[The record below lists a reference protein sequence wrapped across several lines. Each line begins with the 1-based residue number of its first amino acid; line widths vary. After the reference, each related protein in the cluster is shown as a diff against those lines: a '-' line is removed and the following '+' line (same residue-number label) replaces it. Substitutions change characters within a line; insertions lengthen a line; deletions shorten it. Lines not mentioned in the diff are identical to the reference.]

1 MECTSTFEDFTR
13 AHGALDLPGFLASF
27 GHPFLLVNLSGPR
40 VKQTDFATRAPERGF
55 DGITGPEPDRAPGSG
70 FWVLGLLRSAR
81 NRVPDAI
88 TLGRA
93 PDNDLVIP
101 HASVSKVHAFF
112 RKHPSAERYSIVDAG
127 SSFGTTV
134 NGNSVTTASPHPLAS
149 GDTIVFA
156 RVVPSHFFLPKDF
169 FEYIHLARRVEKG
182 RKRTP

>member
-101 HASVSKVHAFF
+101 
-112 RKHPSAERYSIVDAG
+112 RYSIVDAG